1 MIEFF
6 RKNWF
11 MLMLLGVAGL
21 AVGDVTGTTVRAG
34 LWLGAHRGP
43 DAVIVLIFFLS
54 GLPLDGHRVR
64 DGLADWTGTL
74 LALALIFLAGPL
86 VGALLGLL
94 PLSGE
99 ILVGLALVA
108 VMPTT
113 LSSGVVMTGAAG
125 GNMAHAL
132 LITILSNGLAVFTV
146 PVSLGLLLSLA
157 GNGRTVVIDPLPTM
171 FKIGTLVL
179 LPLALGMGVR
189 TLAGRRILPLLPGAS
204 VGSQVGILA
213 VVWMGAC
220 LGREAIV
227 DNLDQALPILG
238 LSVVLHGLLLAVAFA
253 AAHLAGRPKGRRESV
268 ILMGCQKTLPLSII
282 LQVAFFPE
290 YGLALVVCVLHHVVH
305 LVMDAAV
312 VRHLRRGSN

>member
-1 MIEFF
+1 
-6 RKNWF
+6 
-11 MLMLLGVAGL
+11 MLMLVAVAGL
-21 AVGDVTGTTVRAG
+21 AVGDVSGVTVRAG

-43 DAVIVLIFFLS
+43 DAVIVAIFFLS
-54 GLPLDGHRVR
+54 GLALDGRKVR
-64 DGLADWTGTL
+64 DGLADWTGTV
-74 LALALIFLAGPL
+74 LALGLIFLAGPL

-99 ILVGLALVA
+99 ILIGLALVA

-146 PVSLGLLLSLA
+146 PVSLDLLLSMA

-171 FKIGTLVL
+171 LKIGTLVL
-179 LPLALGMGVR
+179 LPLGMGMGVR
-189 TLAGRRILPLLPGAS
+189 TLAGKRLLPLLPGAS
-204 VGSQVGILA
+204 VASQVGILA
-213 VVWMGAC
+213 VVWTGAC

-227 DNLDQALPILG
+227 DNLDQAAPILA
-238 LSVVLHGLLLAVAFA
+238 LSMAFHGLLLAVAFA
-253 AAHLAGRPKGRRESV
+253 AARLAGRGKGRRESV

-282 LQVAFFPE
+282 LQVAFFPDC
-290 YGLALVVCVLHHVVH
+290 GLALVVCVLHHVVH

-312 VRHLRRGSN
+312 VKRLGGPN